1 MFIIVIMMQEE
12 NTYSV
17 DDGAENDEEETT
29 VPFLVEEKPWCAV
42 NSVKDGS
49 VFFERGVKL
58 IIC

>member
-1 MFIIVIMMQEE
+1 MQEK

-29 VPFLVEEKPWCAV
+29 VPFLVEEKPWWAV
-42 NSVKDGS
+42 TSVKDGS